1 MKLLPLVCLTIALKA
16 CLLCAQSTAVDSQ
29 AAVRQSLPANLQP
42 FVLDHRRGA
51 LKPSPVS
58 VEFLLDAP
66 AGKHGYVVVKD
77 GHLATEDGK
86 RIRFWGVNVT
96 DWSKGSQQIPEKQ
109 DAAFL
114 ASTLARFGINSVRF
128 QFLDL
133 EIPRGLMK
141 KTRDGKEL
149 FDADA
154 LDREDYFVAELEKK
168 GIYLDFNLMVGRPFR
183 ASEGVESAALLHEG
197 SKGTS
202 LYDARMIELQKE
214 YARQLLTHRNPYTQ
228 RTYAEDPAVAIV
240 EINNENAIGPGFM
253 PPSDFYRKELVGLY
267 GKWLAAHR
275 TPAQIDQLRSISGAK
290 DGEEVPLIV
299 RKTAVPEA
307 PPERFYAESAFYN
320 DLERGYFEAMESYL
334 KSTVQIHSLVIA
346 TADHSHAS
354 SGYPILLA
362 TRGMDIID
370 GHTYWQHPEYYVT
383 KLPMVDDPANST
395 VAELSRSAIAG
406 KPYTVSEVN
415 NPFPNDYAGEG
426 IPILAAYGGLQDWD
440 AIYWYTFEPK
450 RDPKWK
456 PYVGDPFD
464 VSLDPVKMPELA
476 AVALQFLR
484 DDVSKAKQTEMRT
497 YTEHQIFDSA
507 LLPNSERPFYTPGF
521 PPTLPLEH
529 EVRIASLTGSP
540 TQPFPIAIP
549 TDPIAS
555 DTGELHWFTGK
566 GKGMVE
572 VDSPRT
578 QEIVGFVSAHNDV
591 STANLRLAVENTF
604 CNVMLSSLDTRPI
617 SSSSRLLLVA
627 GGPVENTGQHWNT
640 AHTDVTDLGGSPTLV
655 QPVVGTLTLHGL
667 AGAKSVRMQAIDGA
681 GQRLGESLNAAS
693 VANGEWALPLGSVTT
708 TWYLIEVER

>member
-1 MKLLPLVCLTIALKA
+1 MKFLPVVCLTITLHAGA
-16 CLLCAQSTAVDSQ
+16 LCAQSAVVNSQ
-29 AAVRQSLPANLQP
+29 AAALQPTPANLKP

-51 LKPSPVS
+51 LKASPVS

-109 DAAFL
+109 DAAFV

-141 KTRDGKEL
+141 KMPDGKEL

-154 LDREDYFVAELEKK
+154 LNREDYFIAELEKK
-168 GIYLDFNLMVGRPFR
+168 GIYLDFNLMVGRRFR
-183 ASEGVESAALLHEG
+183 VSEGVDSPELLHEG

-228 RTYAEDPAVAIV
+228 RTYAEDSAVAIV
-240 EINNENAIGPGFM
+240 EINNENAIGPGFV
-253 PPSDFYRKELVGLY
+253 PPSDFYRKELVGQY

-275 TPAQIDQLRSISGAK
+275 TPAQMNQIRSIAGVK
-290 DGEEVPLIV
+290 DGEEIPLIA
-299 RKTAVPEA
+299 RKTAVAEA

-320 DLERGYFEAMESYL
+320 DLERSYFEDMESYL
-334 KSTVQIHSLVIA
+334 KSTVKIHSLVLA

-450 RDPKWK
+450 RDPAWK

-464 VSLDPVKMPELA
+464 LSLDPVKMPELA
-476 AVALQFLR
+476 AAALQFLR
-484 DDVSKAKQTEMRT
+484 GNVSKAKQRETRT
-497 YTEHQIFDSA
+497 YTEHQVFDSA
-507 LLPNSERPFYTPGF
+507 LLPNSERPFYTPGM
-521 PPTLPLEH
+521 PAALPLEH
-529 EVRIASLTGSP
+529 EVRVASLAGSP
-540 TQPFPIAIP
+540 TQPFTQANP

-555 DTGELHWFTGK
+555 DTGELHWFAGK
-566 GKGMVE
+566 EKGMVE
-572 VDSPRT
+572 VNSART
-578 QEIVGFVSAHNDV
+578 QEMVGFVSAHKEV
-591 STANLRLAVENTF
+591 STENLRLAVENTF
-604 CNVMLSSLDTRPI
+604 CNVMLSSMDTRPI
-617 SSSSRLLLVA
+617 RSSSRLLLVA
-627 GGPVENTGQHWNT
+627 GGPVENTGQRWNT
-640 AHTDVTDLGGSPTLV
+640 AHTDVTDFGGSPTLV
-655 QPVVGTLTLHGL
+655 QPVVGTLTLRGL
-667 AGAKSVRMQAIDGA
+667 ADAKSVRMQAMDGA
-681 GQRLGESLNAAS
+681 GQLLGESVKATSA
-693 VANGEWALPLGSVTT
+693 ANGEWTLPLGAVTT
-708 TWYLIEVER
+708 TWYLIEVGR